1 MRRAGGENGYAM
13 AKGKGKS
20 KRRRRGW
27 GQRYAAG
34 EDVDDAAAS
43 KAKFAPRA
51 VKLPAHRPEAPQ
63 ANLDELPKAEGM
75 VVGLF
80 PGGAA
85 ARVGG
90 QVLLCGIAKTFRAP
104 EGTSALAVGDVAT
117 IALAAEHHDA
127 AAHDKDRAD
136 GMVLARAPRRSALC
150 RPQVTSGKHRD
161 EYESQTIEKIIVAN
175 MDAVLIV
182 ASTREPPLRPA
193 PIDRFLIVA
202 ERGELAPI
210 LAVSKTDLAA
220 PDEQVLGVFRGLGVP
235 IYPCSARTREG
246 LEALAAAMAG
256 KQVVLAGASGVG
268 KSALVN
274 ALVPGAG
281 AATREIRRKDQRGR
295 HTTSAAVVYE
305 LPGGGLLVD
314 TPGVREIGI
323 HLTAAELPWYFPEF
337 EQRMNDC
344 RFRNCT
350 HTHEPGCAVQAAVE
364 TGEIPARRYE
374 SYLRILDSL
383 DG

>member
-1 MRRAGGENGYAM
+1 MGAGDNGNQM

-20 KRRRRGW
+20 QRRKHNW

-34 EDVDDAAAS
+34 ENVEDVGGS
-43 KAKFAPRA
+43 RAKFAPRA
-51 VKLPAHRPEAPQ
+51 VKLPAHRLAAPEE
-63 ANLDELPKAEGM
+63 NLEDLPKAEGM

-80 PGGAA
+80 PGGVIV
-85 ARVGG
+85 RIDGREM
-90 QVLLCGIAKTFRAP
+90 LCGIAKTFRAP
-104 EGTSALAVGDVAT
+104 QGSSPLAVGDTAT
-117 IALAAEHHDA
+117 VALAEQHVRGSAVRE
-127 AAHDKDRAD
+127 DKDRTD
-136 GMVLARAPRRSALC
+136 GMVLARGPRRSALC
-150 RPQVTSGKHRD
+150 RPQVTSGKRRD
-161 EYESQTIEKIIVAN
+161 EYESETIEKVIVAN

-182 ASTREPPLRPA
+182 TSTREPLLRPG

-210 LAVSKTDLAA
+210 LAVNKIDLAG
-220 PDEQVLGVFRGLGVP
+220 PDAEVLEVFAALGVP
-235 IYPCSARTREG
+235 IHPCSALTGEG
-246 LEALAAAMAG
+246 VQSLAGALAG

-281 AATREIRRKDQRGR
+281 AATREIRAKDHRGR
-295 HTTSAAVVYE
+295 HTTSAAAVYE
-305 LPGGGLLVD
+305 LPGGGLIVD

-323 HLTAAELPWYFPEF
+323 NLTAAKLPWYFPEF

-350 HTHEPGCAVQAAVE
+350 HTHEPHCAVMAAVE
-364 TGEIPARRYE
+364 GGEIPARRYE
-374 SYLRILDSL
+374 SYLRILATLND
-383 DG
+383 